1 MRNLLSTLLVFS
13 FLFTIGCEDDE
24 ATDDATES
32 NPLVGVYNMV
42 SYAISASGITLT
54 EGSAD
59 ANNSLVMILA
69 DSSVCSIQGTL
80 DGESNSESGTWSSN
94 GDTLTII
101 ILNEDFYSVSEIWY
115 YVLLRYLDLYTPY
128 HSYWT
133 YTLSGDDMS
142 MSLTPDNYDES
153 LTITYN
159 WDKE

>member
-1 MRNLLSTLLVFS
+1 MKNLLSALLVFS

-42 SYAISASGITLT
+42 SYAISGNHMDNVNVD
-54 EGSAD
+54 AD
-59 ANNSLVMILA
+59 ANNSLVMVLA

-101 ILNEDFYSVSEIWY
+101 ILNEDWHPVPEIWHY
-115 YVLLRYLDLYTPY
+115 ALLRYLGYQ
-128 HSYWT
+128 SYWT

-142 MSLTPDNYDES
+142 MSTTYISGYYDES

>member
-1 MRNLLSTLLVFS
+1 MKNLLSRLLVFS

-42 SYAISASGITLT
+42 SYAISGV
-54 EGSAD
+54 GSVNAD

-69 DSSVCSIQGTL
+69 DSSIFSIQGIL
-80 DGESNSESGTWSSN
+80 DGESDSYSGTWSSN
-94 GDTLTII
+94 GNTLTI
-101 ILNEDFYSVSEIWY
+101 NYFTEVGQGVSDLWY
-115 YVLLRYLDLYTPY
+115 YTLIRYFGDQ
-128 HSYWT
+128 SYWS

-142 MSLTPDNYDES
+142 MSTTYISGYYDES

-159 WDKE
+159 WEKE

>member
-1 MRNLLSTLLVFS
+1 MKNLLSALLVFS

-24 ATDDATES
+24 ATDDATEP

-42 SYAISASGITLT
+42 SYAISGV
-54 EGSAD
+54 GSVNAD

-69 DSSVCSIQGTL
+69 DSSIFSIQGIL
-80 DGESNSESGTWSSN
+80 DGESDSYSGTWSSN
-94 GDTLTII
+94 GNTLTI
-101 ILNEDFYSVSEIWY
+101 NYFTEVGQGVSDLWY
-115 YVLLRYLDLYTPY
+115 YTLIRYFGDQ
-128 HSYWT
+128 SYWS

-142 MSLTPDNYDES
+142 MSTTYISGYYDES

>member
-24 ATDDATES
+24 ATDDATEP

-42 SYAISASGITLT
+42 SYAISGVDSVN
-54 EGSAD
+54 AD

-69 DSSVCSIQGTL
+69 DSSIFSIQGIL
-80 DGESNSESGTWSSN
+80 DGESDSYSGTWSSN
-94 GDTLTII
+94 GNTLTI
-101 ILNEDFYSVSEIWY
+101 NYFTEVGQGVSDLWY
-115 YVLLRYLDLYTPY
+115 YTLIRYFGDQ
-128 HSYWT
+128 SYWS

-142 MSLTPDNYDES
+142 MSTTYISGYYDES

-159 WDKE
+159 WEKE

>member
-1 MRNLLSTLLVFS
+1 MKNLLSALLVFS

-24 ATDDATES
+24 ATDDATEP

-42 SYAISASGITLT
+42 SYAISGVDSVN
-54 EGSAD
+54 AD

-69 DSSVCSIQGTL
+69 DSSIFSIQGIL
-80 DGESNSESGTWSSN
+80 DGESDSYSGTWSSN
-94 GDTLTII
+94 GNTLTI
-101 ILNEDFYSVSEIWY
+101 NYFTEVGQGVSDLWY
-115 YVLLRYLDLYTPY
+115 YTLIRYFGDQ
-128 HSYWT
+128 SYWS

-142 MSLTPDNYDES
+142 MSTTYISGYYDES

>member
-42 SYAISASGITLT
+42 SYSVSGNFM
-54 EGSAD
+54 ESVNVDAD

-69 DSSVCSIQGTL
+69 DSVCSIQGTL

-101 ILNEDFYSVSEIWY
+101 ILNEDWYTVPAQWY

-142 MSLTPDNYDES
+142 MSLTDNYDES

>member
-1 MRNLLSTLLVFS
+1 MRNLLSMLLVFS

-24 ATDDATES
+24 ATDDATEP

-42 SYAISASGITLT
+42 SYAISGV
-54 EGSAD
+54 GSVNAD

-69 DSSVCSIQGTL
+69 DSSIFSIQGIL
-80 DGESNSESGTWSSN
+80 DGESDSYSGTWSSN
-94 GDTLTII
+94 GNTLTI
-101 ILNEDFYSVSEIWY
+101 NYFTEVGQGVSDLWY
-115 YVLLRYLDLYTPY
+115 YTLIRYFGDQ
-128 HSYWT
+128 SYWS

-142 MSLTPDNYDES
+142 MSTTYISGYYDES

>member
-42 SYAISASGITLT
+42 SYAISGNHIDNVNVD
-54 EGSAD
+54 AD

-69 DSSVCSIQGTL
+69 DSSIFSIQGIL
-80 DGESNSESGTWSSN
+80 DGESDSYSGTWSSN
-94 GDTLTII
+94 GNTLTI
-101 ILNEDFYSVSEIWY
+101 NYFTEVGQGVSDLWY
-115 YVLLRYLDLYTPY
+115 YTLIRYFGDQ
-128 HSYWT
+128 SYWS

-142 MSLTPDNYDES
+142 MSTTYISGYYDES

>member
-24 ATDDATES
+24 ATDDATEP
-32 NPLVGVYNMV
+32 NPLVGVDNMV
-42 SYAISASGITLT
+42 SYAISGV
-54 EGSAD
+54 GSVNAD

-69 DSSVCSIQGTL
+69 DSSIFSIQGIL

-101 ILNEDFYSVSEIWY
+101 ILNEDFYSVPEIWY

-142 MSLTPDNYDES
+142 MSLTNNYDES

>member
-42 SYAISASGITLT
+42 SYAISASGFTLT

-101 ILNEDFYSVSEIWY
+101 ILNEDGHPVPEIWY

-133 YTLSGDDMS
+133 YTLSGNDMS
-142 MSLTPDNYDES
+142 MSLTDYYSEG

>member
-42 SYAISASGITLT
+42 SYAISGVDSVN
-54 EGSAD
+54 AD

-101 ILNEDFYSVSEIWY
+101 ILNEDFYSVPEIWY

-142 MSLTPDNYDES
+142 MSITDAEDGFTY
-153 LTITYN
+153 TYN
-159 WDKE
+159 WEKE